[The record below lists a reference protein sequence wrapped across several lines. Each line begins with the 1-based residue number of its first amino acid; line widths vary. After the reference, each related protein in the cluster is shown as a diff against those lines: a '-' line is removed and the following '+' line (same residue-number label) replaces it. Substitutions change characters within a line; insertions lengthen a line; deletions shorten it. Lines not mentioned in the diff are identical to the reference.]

1 MTMRP
6 STVRQR
12 PASAGGDR
20 LLRVDYDDRGIQC
33 FEFRDSGWWGVNDP
47 PPTTVHIRKQIEA
60 HPDFEG
66 WQDDDNAGYDEDC
79 ECDSVC
85 TNCEHVPVTEWSCV
99 ECDGSIHG
107 EVEKWA
113 FCRGKNQQTCDA
125 CLEKPAPVPVPAP
138 AVPVCFN
145 CDEHFT
151 GDQTSDDFLNWEYCE
166 GRKQWACD
174 SDCRYKWDEPCDD
187 DTCVYCGN
195 AERDEEEQYCPC
207 GWALTYDDLALESGK
222 CEGCTLKDAV
232 PAPTPKVN
240 IDMLYEHMKKLKEEN
255 PKKYDEMNLLFQK
268 CCDNK

>member
-12 PASAGGDR
+12 PVPVPD
-20 LLRVDYDDRGIQC
+20 DYDCGAC
-33 FEFRDSGWWGVNDP
+33 
-47 PPTTVHIRKQIEA
+47 
-60 HPDFEG
+60 
-66 WQDDDNAGYDEDC
+66 AGAGLDEDC

-125 CLEKPAPVPVPAP
+125 CLEKPVPVPVPVP

-166 GRKQWACD
+166 GRKQWACNG
-174 SDCRYKWDEPCDD
+174 DCRDKWDEPCVD
-187 DTCVYCGN
+187 DTCAYCGN
-195 AERDEEEQYCPC
+195 APCDDDACVCCDKHCDNCGAGLEGKGRITEDDEALLLCYSCFEEHDEEEQYCPC
-207 GWALTYDDLALESGK
+207 GWALTDDDLALESGK
-222 CEGCTLKDAV
+222 CEGCTLKDA
-232 PAPTPKVN
+232 AK
-240 IDMLYEHMKKLKEEN
+240 
-255 PKKYDEMNLLFQK
+255 
-268 CCDNK
+268 